1 MLDRLIDRATGVSR
15 VATWLGGAALM
26 LAALVVSFDVLAR
39 KFAGWS
45 MAGSDELS
53 GYIFAAATS
62 WAFAYAVLQRA
73 NVRIDGLYLLAPVP
87 LRAAMDMAALL
98 ALAAYVALL
107 LHSGWILWLDNYSYG
122 SRSITPWR
130 TPLALP
136 QAFWLV
142 GWAWMAAVLALVLLR
157 CLKAL
162 AAGDLAGV
170 VAVAGVRT
178 VQEEVEEGVAQAQE
192 ELALE
197 RQLRAEAEAGGR

>member
-1 MLDRLIDRATGVSR
+1 MLDGLIRGAARVSQAAAW
-15 VATWLGGAALM
+15 VGGGALM

-39 KFAGWS
+39 KLAGWS

-53 GYIFAAATS
+53 GYVFAAATS
-62 WAFAYAVLQRA
+62 WAFAYAALQRA

-87 LRAAMDMAALL
+87 LRAAMDVAALL
-98 ALAAYVALL
+98 ALGAYVALL
-107 LHSGWILWLDNYSYG
+107 LHSGWLLWLDNYAYG

-136 QAFWLV
+136 QAFWLI
-142 GWAWMAAVLALVLLR
+142 GWTWLAVVLALVLLR
-157 CLKAL
+157 CLRAL

-178 VQEEVEEGVAQAQE
+178 VDEEVEEGVAQAKV
-192 ELALE
+192 ELAHGRGL
-197 RQLRAEAEAGGR
+197 RQGAGEG